1 MSDDSIGM
9 FGIFGIFGM
18 FGMFLLNATYITMN
32 PLMNAITELNDVG
45 KKRDVTIL
53 E

>member
-18 FGMFLLNATYITMN
+18 FGMFGIFGMFLLNAAYIAMIL
-32 PLMNAITELNDVG
+32 LMNAITE
-45 KKRDVTIL
+45 
-53 E
+53 